1 MFAEAPAAAAAARSR
16 ITQHTTSAQDQ
27 LAPHQPHSPTMVG
40 LSAGGQSNNG
50 SSHQSRS
57 FSMTLS
63 AMWLS
68 TNFHSGMWLSSLLS
82 LSSLWYSIPIPD
94 MMSCPGIS
102 LNNTQDIQDHYLL
115 CYNKGCGQRFLPDSN
130 AAVYLLSPDSCLFHP
145 GYPIFHDA
153 LKGWS
158 CCRKRT
164 TDFSEFLAIM
174 GCTKGFHSNEKPA
187 EPVKPDISGSKNA
200 SDGPGSKS
208 CTEIIVQ
215 GPKSAEKM
223 QKERPRTQEQ
233 MNPLVLKVSRSLEQE
248 LEKLT
253 LQSHKESENKV
264 DTSVTLSGTRCK
276 HSGCKE
282 VYQGPESDIASCVY
296 HPGVPVFHEGMK
308 YWSCCAIKTS
318 DFNEF
323 LEQKGCST
331 GTHLWVQPPGKQKV
345 TCRYDWH
352 QTSSLVV
359 ITVYAK
365 TALPDV
371 TKVLANRTQLDIQ
384 ITFEGKKEF
393 SKRLELWGVINTENC
408 FVNMLPTKVEITL
421 KKSEAVT
428 WARLELTVAPP
439 QVTDEADPQEPEG
452 APPVDIGRDSDD
464 DLSWSE
470 DEEPCD

>member
-1 MFAEAPAAAAAARSR
+1 MTRGPNKIQAARR
-16 ITQHTTSAQDQ
+16 VFTAMRNQ
-27 LAPHQPHSPTMVG
+27 LNP
-40 LSAGGQSNNG
+40 L
-50 SSHQSRS
+50 
-57 FSMTLS
+57 
-63 AMWLS
+63 
-68 TNFHSGMWLSSLLS
+68 
-82 LSSLWYSIPIPD
+82 
-94 MMSCPGIS
+94 
-102 LNNTQDIQDHYLL
+102 
-115 CYNKGCGQRFLPDSN
+115 
-130 AAVYLLSPDSCLFHP
+130 
-145 GYPIFHDA
+145 
-153 LKGWS
+153 
-158 CCRKRT
+158 
-164 TDFSEFLAIM
+164 
-174 GCTKGFHSNEKPA
+174 
-187 EPVKPDISGSKNA
+187 KPDISGSKNA

-215 GPKSAEKM
+215 GPKSAEKKCKRRDRE
-223 QKERPRTQEQ
+223 QTQAHCPVLVTFRTQEQ

-371 TKVLANRTQLDIQ
+371 TKVFWPTAPRSDFSEHDDATYHIFRTMRRI
-384 ITFEGKKEF
+384 
-393 SKRLELWGVINTENC
+393 
-408 FVNMLPTKVEITL
+408 
-421 KKSEAVT
+421 
-428 WARLELTVAPP
+428 
-439 QVTDEADPQEPEG
+439 
-452 APPVDIGRDSDD
+452 
-464 DLSWSE
+464 
-470 DEEPCD
+470 